1 MIKNLIFGASGS
13 KIFIHLG
20 FIKYLIENNLINEVN
35 RFIGTSGG
43 SIVAFLLSLGYNIEI
58 ITELFLELDSEK
70 LKKINSDS
78 VLNFFDNYGLDDG
91 KNMERAL
98 RIILKQKHNSN
109 TITFKEIY
117 EKYGNYLVICSVN
130 LQKHEQ
136 VFFDYESYPDLD
148 VVDAVMMSLSIPLMF
163 TPRKFNDEIYV
174 DGGLMCTYPIEYI
187 ELNNNIKREECLG
200 LVMISEHYICRDNTG
215 YDFMFCKKEENTK
228 IEINTFE
235 NYIFNILSCSSIK
248 MLKTLYFKYRDIT
261 VLVFNNDNGF
271 ILLNINNL

>member
-163 TPRKFNDEIYV
+163 TPRKFNDE
-174 DGGLMCTYPIEYI
+174 M
-187 ELNNNIKREECLG
+187 KQ
-200 LVMISEHYICRDNTG
+200 
-215 YDFMFCKKEENTK
+215 
-228 IEINTFE
+228 
-235 NYIFNILSCSSIK
+235 
-248 MLKTLYFKYRDIT
+248 
-261 VLVFNNDNGF
+261 
-271 ILLNINNL
+271 